1 MSHLIPWMERGLIAA
16 IALTLGGTA
25 AAQPPSPAA
34 PAQAA
39 AQPPADVPTQTPAI
53 PGVVAAGTPVR
64 FIKEGF
70 KGTEGPL
77 GLPDGRFVFTET
89 QAERITQ
96 ILPDGSTQP
105 FLTQSNGA
113 NGLGWSRDGQLY
125 AVQVSQARVG
135 VVYPADKARTLADS
149 WEGKPFDRPN
159 DLVLDSR
166 GNLYFT
172 DSGSAPGQRQGAAAA
187 VDYAKPAVYRIRA
200 GGVLERLA
208 ADITRPNGIQLSPD
222 ERTLYVADTAGE
234 WVLAYDIAADGQ
246 LGPRRNFARLA
257 GFRRLENGSTTSGAD
272 GLAVDAE
279 GRLYVA
285 SSVGVQV
292 FSPRGEALGT
302 ITLPRAPQNLAFGGP
317 EKRQLYVVGRG
328 AAWQVAVLTPGLAL
342 RAK

>member
-1 MSHLIPWMERGLIAA
+1 MSHLTPWMERGL
-16 IALTLGGTA
+16 LA
-25 AAQPPSPAA
+25 AAAWTLASAALAQA
-34 PAQAA
+34 PAPL
-39 AQPPADVPTQTPAI
+39 PPADTPTQTPAI
-53 PGVVAAGTPVR
+53 AGVVSAGTPVR
-64 FIKEGF
+64 FLKDGF

-105 FLTQSNGA
+105 FLERSNGA
-113 NGLGWSRDGQLY
+113 NGLGWTRQGELV

-135 VVYPADKARTLADS
+135 IVYPADKARTLADS

-159 DLVLDSR
+159 DLVLDSQ
-166 GNLYFT
+166 GTVYFT

-187 VDYAKPAVYRIRA
+187 VDYAKPAVYRLRA

-234 WVLAYDIAADGQ
+234 WVLAYDIAADGK

-257 GFRRLENGSTTSGAD
+257 GFRTLENGSTSSGAD

-285 SSVGVQV
+285 STAGVQV
-292 FSPRGEALGT
+292 FSAKGEALGT
-302 ITLPRAPQNLAFGGP
+302 ITLPRAPQNLAFAGP
-317 EKRQLYVVGRG
+317 GKRQLYVVGRG
-328 AAWQVAVLTPGLAL
+328 AAWQVAVLTPGVGS